1 VVRSV
6 DVRGRRSVM
15 RAGGGRAWR
24 EGRAMGHQRDHEW
37 LETFEGDGADR
48 YAQHA
53 RWMGR
58 MHERTAHRVAEALP
72 HGGSY
77 VDVGTGPGT
86 LPAQV
91 AALRPDAG
99 VTGVDPSQRMVE
111 LATAHLAAATVA
123 GTGGRVVLGDAAH
136 LPLPD
141 ASAEVVSAVLT
152 MHHWPD
158 LDGGIAELIRVLAPG
173 GTVLVVEMRG
183 PSRHVARA
191 LRRAGLLVVR
201 QNAWVMGLPV
211 LVRLSA
217 RRPG

>member
-1 VVRSV
+1 
-6 DVRGRRSVM
+6 
-15 RAGGGRAWR
+15 
-24 EGRAMGHQRDHEW
+24 MGHQRDHEW

-48 YAQHA
+48 YAEHA
-53 RWMGR
+53 RWMRGLHAR
-58 MHERTAHRVAEALP
+58 IARRIAEALP
-72 HGGSY
+72 HGGSH

-86 LPAQV
+86 LPAEV
-91 AALRPDAG
+91 AALRPDAL
-99 VTGVDPSQRMVE
+99 VTGVDPSPRMVE
-111 LATAHLAAATVA
+111 LATARLAEASPAAVER
-123 GTGGRVVLGDAAH
+123 GRVLLGDAAH

-141 ASAEVVSAVLT
+141 ASADVVSAVLT

-158 LDGGIAELIRVLAPG
+158 LDDGVAELTRVLAPG
-173 GTVLVVEMRG
+173 GTVVVVEMRG

-201 QNAWVMGLPV
+201 RNAWVMALPV